1 MYIFTNENDVIFH
14 ISETLDYQ
22 SNGNYLV
29 DNGKL
34 AIPPVLVKE
43 MFEINEIPAEVEA
56 YKYCYTKEKG
66 FYENEKYSKV
76 VKNLQD

>member
-1 MYIFTNENDVIFH
+1 MYIFTDNEDVIFH

-43 MFEINEIPAEVEA
+43 MFEIEEAPEEIET
-56 YKYCYTKEKG
+56 YKYCYTEEQA
-66 FYENEKYSKV
+66 FYENENYSNV
-76 VKNLQD
+76 TENLQD